1 MAAAPAVGLALAHP
15 VAGTAAG
22 WEADSAAA
30 MDLEAAAAVAAA
42 TVLAAMVRLAVGLA
56 ADWPVG
62 LAAAAAE
69 VGSVAVWVASAAGA
83 TAEGASWDLAASAVP
98 PEAREIRS
106 VPRDTQAG
114 MAMAALVVADSAV
127 ERAAGVSAA
136 GLAAGWV
143 AGWEA
148 AMGTGAK
155 PPLRRQLRCP

>member
-1 MAAAPAVGLALAHP
+1 MAAAPAAGLAQAHP
-15 VAGTAAG
+15 GAGTAAG
-22 WEADSAAA
+22 WAADLAAA
-30 MDLEAAAAVAAA
+30 LDLEAAAAVAVA
-42 TVLAAMVRLAVGLA
+42 TALAAMVRLVEGLA

-69 VGSVAVWVASAAGA
+69 VGAVAVWVASAAGA

-114 MAMAALVVADSAV
+114 MAMAALVAADSAV

-155 PPLRRQLRCP
+155 PPLRRRLRCP